1 MNQINDERKVYDF
14 AFIGLGA
21 SNSLLLI
28 SLIQKGLLKNKLIII
43 FEGSSKSE
51 NDKTYCFWASD
62 EEAIVNDLSQIISY
76 RFDNIKINNDEIK
89 NIQNVPYHY
98 IRSIDLYSYTLDI
111 LNEENIQVVREDI
124 QDLELDGDYNCISTK
139 EDRYTSAYVFDSRP
153 PKLNKLVDNH
163 IFLKQTFH
171 GFHIKCEGAHFDPKV
186 FEMMNFNVDQ
196 GDFTQFMYIIPFS
209 TTNALVEFT
218 RFGAQP
224 LEHDYALQILN
235 TYILEN
241 FGSYEILHEE
251 FGSIPMTTWT
261 NAVHPSKSV
270 LRTGTSANL
279 IKPSTGYGFKNMY
292 LFAEAV
298 SKRIESDNLINF
310 NKISLPAKRRFKFYD
325 SLLLIILFFWPSK
338 GKSIFSK
345 LFSKV
350 PVKTIFNFLDETSTL
365 KEEIKIFA
373 ALPILPFLK
382 ALVLYSVRSIMFRYT
397 LAFLFVLAYNII
409 YFLQPDYL
417 PYFNYPILLIG
428 FLVVGIPH
436 GALDH
441 IISKKNDKGLFRFI
455 AQYLFLII
463 INFALWQIDTT
474 LALVLF
480 ICYSSFHFGESEWIE
495 SDGKINSLK
504 GKIHSFFIGLAVL
517 VFILITHLD
526 ESKLIISHI
535 IGLSL
540 NISDFLI
547 LPISILTFGY
557 LLIRTSKSHSNSTI
571 GLLFLLLLGLMVPL
585 FEAFWLYFIFQHS
598 TNAWKHLKDKL
609 SMSSIQLFSKA
620 LLYTSGAFV
629 LFFILIWYSAYFKS
643 IENFGALVFIFLSC
657 ISFPHFIIMHSF
669 YKK

>member
-1 MNQINDERKVYDF
+1 MNQRNDERKVYDF

-28 SLIQKGLLKNKLIII
+28 SLIQKGLLKNKRIII
-43 FEGSSKSE
+43 FEGNSKSE
-51 NDKTYCFWASD
+51 NDKTYCFWASGED
-62 EEAIVNDLSQIISY
+62 SIVNDLSKIISY
-76 RFDNIKINNDEIK
+76 RFDKIKVDNDEIK
-89 NIQNVPYHY
+89 SIHNIPYHY
-98 IRSIDLYSYTLDI
+98 IRSIDLYNYTLDK
-111 LNEENIQVVREDI
+111 LNEEKIHVVREDV
-124 QDLELDGDYNCISTK
+124 QDLELDGYYNCISTK
-139 EDRYTSAYVFDSRP
+139 EDRYESDYVFDSRP
-153 PKLNKLVDNH
+153 PIINNLDNH
-163 IFLKQTFH
+163 ILLKQTFF
-171 GFHIKCEGAHFDPKV
+171 GLHIRCEGAPFDPNV

-196 GDFTQFMYIIPFS
+196 NDFTQFMYIIPFS
-209 TTNALVEFT
+209 ANNALVEFT
-218 RFGAQP
+218 RFGSKP
-224 LEHDYALQILN
+224 LEYDYATQLLDK
-235 TYILEN
+235 YILEN
-241 FGSYEILHEE
+241 FGLYEILNTE

-261 NAVHPSKSV
+261 NAVHSSKSV

-298 SKRIESDNLINF
+298 SRRIESNNLLNF
-310 NKISLPAKRRFKFYD
+310 NKIALPTKRRFKFYD

-338 GKSIFSK
+338 GKTIFSK
-345 LFSKV
+345 LFYKV
-350 PVKTIFNFLDETSTL
+350 PIKRIFTFLDEQTTL
-365 KEEIKIFA
+365 KDEIKIFS

-382 ALVLYSVRSIMFRYT
+382 ALFLYCVRSVMFRYM
-397 LAFLFVLAYNII
+397 LAFLFVLGYNII
-409 YFLQPDYL
+409 YLLQPDYL
-417 PYFNYPILLIG
+417 PYFNYPILLVG
-428 FLVVGIPH
+428 FLIVGIPH

-441 IISKKNDKGLFRFI
+441 VISKKNDKGLFRFI

-474 LALVLF
+474 LALMLF
-480 ICYSSFHFGESEWIE
+480 IGYSSFHFGESEWIE

-526 ESKLIISHI
+526 DSKLIISHI

-540 NISDFLI
+540 NISDALM

-557 LLIRTSKSHSNSTI
+557 LLIRTSKSNRNSTI
-571 GLLFLLLLGLMVPL
+571 GLLFLLLLGLLVPL

-643 IENFGALVFIFLSC
+643 IDNFWALVFVFLSC